1 MVDLTIDI
9 DAGRVTYPATLTFDG
24 DEMEVAETRDGTPYI
39 IFRNVVVE
47 TDDETVERT
56 VMAFGEA
63 MERVAPLR
71 MPGARVTLDVF
82 DSGRVV
88 KVVGELPLAA

>member
-9 DAGRVTYPATLTFDG
+9 DANRVTYPATLTFDG
-24 DEMEVAETRDGTPYI
+24 DEMEVSETRDGTPYA
-39 IFRNVVVE
+39 IFRNVTVE

-56 VMAFGEA
+56 VMAFGAA

-71 MPGARVTLDVF
+71 TPGVRVTLDVF

-88 KVVGELPLAA
+88 KVVGEEARAA